1 MSFLPDGYTVPK
13 SEGKFATLETG
24 DNKFIV
30 LGSVVLGWEYW
41 NTDNKPVRVKDKP
54 ENPVDI
60 GTDKKGNTNK
70 IKHIWAI
77 PVYNLGTSQCQILT
91 INQKTVMGALQDLSK
106 DDDWGDPILNYQINI
121 KKSGQDLGTEYQ
133 VVPAQFKGDIE
144 KIKQEYEESEIEMDK
159 YFATPEAKEEE
170 IESPF

>member
-54 ENPVDI
+54 ENPADI
-60 GTDKKGNTNK
+60 GTDKKGNQNK

-77 PVYNLGTSQCQILT
+77 PVYNLGTNQCQILT

-106 DDDWGDPILNYQINI
+106 DADWGDPILNYQINI

-144 KIKQEYEESEIEMDK
+144 KIKQEYEESDIEMEK
-159 YFATPEAKEEE
+159 YFVSKEVE